1 MAAKSRDGH
10 VWTPVGGFTTGIETD
25 AVISPQTSISTSP
38 NTVYDVVVIGAGY
51 AGLAAVRDLCNQKQS
66 VLLLEARDRIGG
78 RTYTAKKDDFLYEM
92 GGTWVTHHMGY
103 LFREM
108 VRYGMDRDLI
118 TTGSP
123 NMEKGFYT
131 INVPGVDPRKLSHEE
146 AGAMQAKAW
155 DMFVNVDGQYG
166 RTICPLPH
174 AQLDN
179 PIVPRSTV
187 EQWDKVSCQ
196 DRFEEIKHKLTSEEQ
211 GLLVS
216 LLLHISGGNLEDSS
230 LWDMVRSHALLMHS
244 SDNFTDVW
252 LRYKLRDGQTELAK
266 RMFREAKNDGL
277 NFAFSTPVASINQ
290 SASGDGPVVIRTFND
305 QTFRGRKVI
314 STIPLNVL
322 KDIQFSPPLSQPRQ
336 EAINIGHV
344 NHMTKVHADVSN
356 KELERWNGM
365 RFPGHLMYGYADGV
379 LPNGDVHIVAFG
391 KDDRETFIPEND
403 ANKTID
409 ALNGLHPMHV
419 KRLLLHNWST
429 DPYSQGGPAWWRPG
443 YMSKY
448 QDELQSRHGNILFAS
463 ADWAHGWRAAIDG
476 ALEQGT
482 LNARTAFQENNN
494 VRPMPHKMP
503 RTGDQT
509 SKSAGGIKIINAS
522 LFRMGT
528 KSMAEAYTIL
538 GYRTHHAID
547 DPVTVPWGLIEEAA
561 EGKWPDVPGARARRP
576 FTRSDWG
583 AIWGSYDV
591 VTDVASPFTMDLAQT
606 YPDAIFVVV
615 QRDFDSWWYSFKS
628 EVLGWCFFRGAQPLV
643 TIFSIFGL
651 RSGNAL
657 RKCFLGFFN
666 AKSLEEIKSNARG
679 AYDRYFDDVRRLI
692 PEERRLEHKLEA
704 GWAPLCAFLGKEIPD
719 VPFPRLN
726 DRAAHTA
733 HSRANF
739 RNSLSL
745 VVRNVLYWMVGVFF
759 VGYLAWYLQGHL
771 FSRD

>member
-1 MAAKSRDGH
+1 KEHHITLD
-10 VWTPVGGFTTGIETD
+10 TP
-25 AVISPQTSISTSP
+25 ASP
-38 NTVYDVVVIGAGY
+38 
-51 AGLAAVRDLCNQKQS
+51 
-66 VLLLEARDRIGG
+66 
-78 RTYTAKKDDFLYEM
+78 
-92 GGTWVTHHMGY
+92 
-103 LFREM
+103 
-108 VRYGMDRDLI
+108 
-118 TTGSP
+118 
-123 NMEKGFYT
+123 
-131 INVPGVDPRKLSHEE
+131 
-146 AGAMQAKAW
+146 
-155 DMFVNVDGQYG
+155 
-166 RTICPLPH
+166 
-174 AQLDN
+174 
-179 PIVPRSTV
+179 
-187 EQWDKVSCQ
+187 
-196 DRFEEIKHKLTSEEQ
+196 EEIKHKLTSEEQ
-211 GLLVS
+211 GLLIS

-266 RMFREAKNDGL
+266 RMFQEAKNDGL

-290 SASGDGPVVIRTFND
+290 SASGDGPVVIRTDNN
-305 QTFRGRKVI
+305 QTFQGRKVI

-322 KDIQFSPPLSQPRQ
+322 KKVQFSPPLSQRRQ
-336 EAINIGHV
+336 EAINIGHI

-409 ALNGLHPMHV
+409 ALNDLHPMHV

-494 VRPMPHKMP
+494 VRPSRLDTLRLVPHTMPS
-503 RTGDQT
+503 TGDHT
-509 SKSAGGIKIINAS
+509 SKPAGGIKIINAS

-528 KSMAEAYTIL
+528 KSMAEASTIL

-547 DPVTVPWGLIEEAA
+547 DPSTVPWHLIEEAA
-561 EGKWPDVPGARARRP
+561 EGKWPDVPGARPRRP
-576 FTRSDWG
+576 YTRPDWDV
-583 AIWGSYDV
+583 IWGSYDV
-591 VTDVASPFTMDLAQT
+591 VTDVASPFTMDLAHA
-606 YPDAIFVVV
+606 YLDAIFVVV
-615 QRDFDSWWYSFKS
+615 QRDFDSWWSSFES
-628 EVLGWCFFRGAQPLV
+628 EVLGWCFFRGAQALV

-657 RKCFLGFFN
+657 RKCFLGFFH
-666 AKSLEEIKSNARG
+666 AKSIEEIKSNARG
-679 AYDRYFDDVRRLI
+679 AYDRYYDDVRRLI

-745 VVRNVLYWMVGVFF
+745 VVRNVLYWVVGVVF